1 MKKLVSIL
9 LVIGIILSLGAA
21 AFAEAVGI
29 TVTRNPVSV
38 SCRAGEM
45 AWFYA
50 NADSYETVAWSF
62 IAPSGLEVSLS
73 EFRSLFPIAIVA
85 GENSTSLSVSN
96 VPVEMDG
103 WAVCCRFHNSI
114 DNAST
119 QWAFFSVSEA
129 PAFGSGEAYFG
140 W

>member
-50 NADSYETVAWSF
+50 NADSYETVD
-62 IAPSGLEVSLS
+62 
-73 EFRSLFPIAIVA
+73 
-85 GENSTSLSVSN
+85 ENSTSLSVSN

-114 DNAST
+114 DNAGT